1 VKLRTRLAVSGAL
14 LLGVL
19 AAVGVVLPRA
29 ARASQIAQVDGQ
41 VRAAVPVAIGV
52 AQGVGPAANR
62 DLSDPLPSALSDLYV
77 AHLQAGRRVTLLAP
91 AAASGR
97 QPRLP
102 TARTGSGQAISPVT
116 VASVRGSGSWRAVLL
131 DLPDGSE
138 TVVAVSLDQV
148 DATIRH
154 LRDWLLVAGAAVLAA
169 MAAAGWW
176 LLRLGLGPI
185 SEVTHVADAIAA
197 GDRSRRVRGGAPG
210 TEAALLARA
219 FNVMLDEQAAAE
231 DKLRRFVA
239 DASHELRTPVA
250 AIGGFADL
258 WRQGGI
264 DDDQLGDVMRRIGQ
278 ESTRMRGLVEDLL
291 LLAHLDEGRALRY
304 SRVDLRDLL
313 EDAALDASATHPSRE
328 VIVDAPTSVPIN
340 GDEARLRQVIGNLVS
355 NALIHTD
362 PHCKVTLRAQQQ
374 QDAAT
379 VTVTDNGA
387 GMAAEDAASVF
398 DRFWRAD
405 PSRTRA
411 GAGLGMAIVRGIVE
425 AHGGTVRLE
434 STPGTGT
441 TVQVTIPAVQNS
453 GPSSSIPG
461 QHPNS
466 SQPDAD
472 GGNHIEQAG
481 RPAVSKPPTV
491 SR

>member
-1 VKLRTRLAVSGAL
+1 MRLRTRLAVSGAL
-14 LLGVL
+14 ILGVMG
-19 AAVGVVLPRA
+19 AVGVVLPRA
-29 ARASQIAQVDGQ
+29 VRASQIGQVDDQ
-41 VRAAVPVAIGV
+41 LRAAIPVAVGI
-52 AQGVGPAANR
+52 AQQGGPLATGTATNPLATP
-62 DLSDPLPSALSDLYV
+62 LSSLYV
-77 AHLQAGRRVTLLAP
+77 ARVQGASRVTVLAP

-97 QPRLP
+97 QPRVP
-102 TARTGSGQAISPVT
+102 TGGAPGISFAT
-116 VASVRGSGSWRAVLL
+116 VASVRGTGRWRVALL
-131 DLPDGSE
+131 HRPDGTEPADE
-138 TVVAVSLDQV
+138 TVVAVPLDQV

-154 LRDWLLVAGAAVLAA
+154 LDEWLLVAGAAVLAA

-197 GDRSRRVRGGAPG
+197 GDRSRRLSGGPEG

-264 DDDQLGDVMRRIGQ
+264 DDNQLGDVMRRIGQ

-291 LLAHLDEGRALRY
+291 LLAHLDEGRALHY
-304 SRVDLRDLL
+304 SRFDLRDLL

-328 VIVDAPTSVPIN
+328 VIVDAPVSVHID

-362 PHCKVTLRAQQQ
+362 QNCKVTLRARHER
-374 QDAAT
+374 DAAT
-379 VTVTDNGA
+379 ITVSDTGP
-387 GMAAEDAASVF
+387 GMTSEDAASVF

-405 PSRTRA
+405 PSRARG

-425 AHGGTVRLE
+425 AHRGSVKLR
-434 STPGTGT
+434 SVPGAGT
-441 TVQVTIPAVQNS
+441 TVEVTIPSVES
-453 GPSSSIPG
+453 GGSRPSLPRNPSSSR
-461 QHPNS
+461 
-466 SQPDAD
+466 PDQD
-472 GGNHIEQAG
+472 GGDRIEKARIGSQ
-481 RPAVSKPPTV
+481 RPPT
-491 SR
+491 

>member
-52 AQGVGPAANR
+52 AQGVGPTANR
-62 DLSDPLPSALSDLYV
+62 DPTDPLPSALSDLYV
-77 AHLQAGRRVTLLAP
+77 ARLQAGSRVTLLAP

-102 TARTGSGQAISPVT
+102 TARTGSGQRISPVT
-116 VASVRGSGSWRAVLL
+116 VASVRGSGSWRVVLL
-131 DLPDGSE
+131 DLPDGSQ
-138 TVVAVSLDQV
+138 TVVAVPLDQV

-264 DDDQLGDVMRRIGQ
+264 GDDQLGEVMRRIGQ

-291 LLAHLDEGRALRY
+291 LLARLDEGRALRH
-304 SRVDLRDLL
+304 SSLDLRHLL

-328 VIVDAPTSVPIN
+328 VTVDAPAPVPID
-340 GDEARLRQVIGNLVS
+340 GDDARLRQVIGNLVS

-362 PHCKVTLRAQQQ
+362 PHCKVILRAERQG
-374 QDAAT
+374 DVAT
-379 VTVTDNGA
+379 LDVTDNGA
-387 GMAAEDAASVF
+387 GMAEHDAASVF

-405 PSRTRA
+405 PSRARGA
-411 GAGLGMAIVRGIVE
+411 AGLGMAIVRGIVD
-425 AHGGTVRLE
+425 AHGGSVRLQ
-434 STPGTGT
+434 SAPGIGT
-441 TVQVTIPAVQNS
+441 TVHVTLPAVQTGEASANA
-453 GPSSSIPG
+453 PG
-461 QHPNS
+461 
-466 SQPDAD
+466 
-472 GGNHIEQAG
+472 
-481 RPAVSKPPTV
+481 
-491 SR
+491 